1 VVLKDSVGNETQSI
15 GKSKNITKGG
25 SKMKSKNFF
34 VGMGVLALYILMASL
49 WTAPAS
55 AVQELVPFMT
65 PPAGGGAYIL
75 GAGMVS
81 VWNKFMPG
89 GIKFVH
95 ESSTGTMEL
104 VRRLMLAESQK
115 KDSFSTFG
123 ATDAWNAYQGKKEYA
138 GKPFPGLRSVVFS
151 QFVDLY
157 LVVPANSPIKSYSDL
172 KGKRIGIGGPG
183 SSVANTALLTIEHYG
198 ITKNDFRPFYYVY
211 RETIEGIQNN
221 SLDGGFLAGS
231 YPIASYLELSTTHN
245 VRIVPVDEKVAKKI
259 VTEYPGY
266 YQNVVKAKSYKGIE
280 QDTPILGWAGA
291 VWTHAGV
298 SADLVYKFLKNLF
311 DHKEDY
317 YAIHSE
323 AKSLTVENATRSIH
337 VPFHPGAEKCLRE
350 LGAIK

>member
-1 VVLKDSVGNETQSI
+1 MNTQNNGPKSI
-15 GKSKNITKGG
+15 KKGG
-25 SKMKSKNFF
+25 RKMKIRNFI
-34 VGMGVLALYILMASL
+34 VGIVMIYGLMASL
-49 WTAPAS
+49 WTAPVS
-55 AVQELVPFMT
+55 AVQALVPFMT

-81 VWNKFMPG
+81 VSNKFMPG

-115 KDSFSTFG
+115 KDAFSTFG
-123 ATDAWNAYQGKKEYA
+123 ATDAWNAYKGKKEYA
-138 GKPFPGLRSVVFS
+138 GKPFPGIRSVVFS

-157 LVVPANSPIKSYSDL
+157 LVVPANSPIKSYADL

-245 VRIVPVDEKVAKKI
+245 VRIVPVDEKIAKKI

-280 QDTPILGWAGA
+280 QNTPILGWAGA

>member
-1 VVLKDSVGNETQSI
+1 
-15 GKSKNITKGG
+15 
-25 SKMKSKNFF
+25 MKSKKFF
-34 VGMGVLALYILMASL
+34 VGIGVLALYIFVASL
-49 WTAPAS
+49 WTVPAS
-55 AVQELVPFMT
+55 ALQELVPFMT
-65 PPAGGGAYIL
+65 PPAGGGAYVL

-81 VWNKFMPG
+81 VTNKYMG
-89 GIKFVH
+89 GTVKFVH

-115 KDSFSTFG
+115 KDAFSAFG
-123 ATDAWNAYQGKKEYA
+123 ATDAWNAHQGKKEYA
-138 GKPFPGLRSVVFS
+138 GKPFPGLRAVVFN
-151 QFVDLY
+151 QYVDLY

-183 SSVANTALLTIEHYG
+183 SSVANTALLTIEQYG
-198 ITKNDFRPFYYVY
+198 ITKNDFKPFYYVY

-231 YPIASYLELSTTHN
+231 YPIASYLELSITHN
-245 VRIVPVDEKVAKKI
+245 VRIIPVDEKIGKKI

-266 YQNVVKAKSYKGIE
+266 YQNVVKAKSYKGID

-323 AKSLTVENATRSIH
+323 GKSLTVENATKSIL

-350 LGAIK
+350 IGAMK